1 MTTFGGKMIK
11 FDLKLWT
18 FKISQ
23 IHAIKTSSAIS
34 WNGIQ
39 DLWGLYRVVCWSGP
53 GASFSLLSSFR
64 DSRGPMVWILPCRR
78 SIIEASEVGS

>member
-39 DLWGLYRVVCWSGP
+39 DLWGLYRVVGWSGL
-53 GASFSLLSSFR
+53 GASFF
-64 DSRGPMVWILPCRR
+64 SRTRK
-78 SIIEASEVGS
+78 SIAYHCIKKVEI